1 MRLSRFLARTVL
13 VTAAILLLV
22 VAGGRR
28 GVVVLAQT
36 VTGGS
41 ADEIARVAVV
51 PFTNI
56 SGQPDDEW
64 IGAGIAE
71 SIRADLVGE
80 PSTVTVGQDVRQ
92 ATADLLVAGRRLDAT
107 RVVGGSY
114 QRVGDQLRITARVV
128 DVQTGAVISSLRID
142 GTISE
147 LFSLQDRIAVGLG
160 LTSGMPD
167 DPGNAPRTATARP
180 GVITPPPS
188 APFPLAPAPQGR
200 PPNTPSATATGGSIS
215 GLALVATAP
224 PPPIPPEV
232 VTRNAAGQVT
242 LRAVRLTEA
251 LSIDGALDEGVYQ
264 TVPPITDLV
273 QIGNARLV
281 NCDLK

>member
-1 MRLSRFLARTVL
+1 MAP
-13 VTAAILLLV
+13 VTLAILLFV
-22 VAGGRR
+22 VVGGRR

-64 IGAGIAE
+64 IGTGIAE

-80 PSTVTVGQDVRQ
+80 PSTVTVGQDIRQ

-147 LFSLQDRIAVGLG
+147 LFTLQDRIAVGLG

-180 GVITPPPS
+180 GVITPPPP
-188 APFPLAPAPQGR
+188 APFPARTCAARAPSRYTERNRHGWLDQRARARPECAAPADTTRSRQSKRRG
-200 PPNTPSATATGGSIS
+200 PSHGPRGTSHGS
-215 GLALVATAP
+215 
-224 PPPIPPEV
+224 
-232 VTRNAAGQVT
+232 T
-242 LRAVRLTEA
+242 LDRRF
-251 LSIDGALDEGVYQ
+251 
-264 TVPPITDLV
+264 
-273 QIGNARLV
+273 AR
-281 NCDLK
+281 